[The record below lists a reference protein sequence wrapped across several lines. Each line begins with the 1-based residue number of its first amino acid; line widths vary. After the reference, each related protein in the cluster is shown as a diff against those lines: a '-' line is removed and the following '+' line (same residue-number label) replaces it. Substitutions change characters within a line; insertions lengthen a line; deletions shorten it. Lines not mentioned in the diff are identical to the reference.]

1 MRIQSGMI
9 RVGTPWLVIT
19 RLVGVVVTPLSTWAA
34 VKVSFLPGLCP
45 PEVVSLGSRVLGPK

>member
-1 MRIQSGMI
+1 MI
-9 RVGTPWLVIT
+9 WVGTPWPVIT
-19 RLVGVVVTPLSTWAA
+19 RLVGVVATPLSTWAA